1 MVIDLRSDTVTKPT
15 DAMRA
20 AMAAAEVGDDQY
32 QEDPT
37 TAELERLAAQML
49 GKEAAL
55 FVASGTMGN
64 LAALLTHCGRGD
76 EVVMGDESHIFWFES
91 GGAAALGG
99 MPFSLI
105 PTSRFGELD
114 LDLVEQRIRP
124 QPRLGYPKTGVIAIE
139 NTHNRCSGVAL
150 SLEYLQSLRSLADRH
165 GVPIHM
171 DGARIFNAAAA
182 SDVPVEEIAR
192 NADSV
197 QFCLSKGL
205 GAPVGSIVVGTSEFV
220 DRARASRKILGGAM
234 RQSGVIAAAGI
245 VALTEMVERLPEDHR
260 RARTLAEGLNDIPG
274 VSVDLETTQSNIVIF
289 QTEPSVPHLDFVQH
303 MRENGILISNYGARG
318 LRMVTHHHISD
329 DDIQTALESA
339 AAIMDAAPVA
349 AD

>member
-1 MVIDLRSDTVTKPT
+1 MIDLRSDTVTKPT
-15 DAMRA
+15 DAMRN
-20 AMAAAEVGDDQY
+20 AMATAEVGDDQY

-37 TAELERLAAQML
+37 TTELEHLAASML
-49 GKEAAL
+49 GKEAAVY
-55 FVASGTMGN
+55 VASGTMGN
-64 LAALLTHCGRGD
+64 LAALLAHCGRGD
-76 EVVMGDESHIFWFES
+76 EVIMGDESHIFWFES

-105 PTSRFGELD
+105 PTSRFGEIELN
-114 LDLVEQRIRP
+114 LVEQRIRP

-150 SLEYLQSLRSLADRH
+150 KIEYLRELRDLADCYE
-165 GVPIHM
+165 VPIHM

-192 NADSV
+192 TADSI

-205 GAPVGSIVVGTSEFV
+205 GAPVGSIVVGSSEFIE
-220 DRARASRKILGGAM
+220 RARAARKILGGAM
-234 RQSGVIAAAGI
+234 RQSGVIAAAGL
-245 VALTEMVERLPEDHR
+245 VALREMVDRLPEDHR
-260 RARTLAEGLNDIPG
+260 RARQLAEGLDAIPG
-274 VSVDLETTQSNIVIF
+274 VTVDLETTQSNIVIF
-289 QTEPSVPHLDFVQH
+289 QTEAVVPHVDFVQR
-303 MRENGILISNYGARG
+303 MRDNGILISNYGARG

-329 DDIQTALESA
+329 ADIQAALESA
-339 AAIMDAAPVA
+339 ASVMNAEPVP

>member
-1 MVIDLRSDTVTKPT
+1 
-15 DAMRA
+15 
-20 AMAAAEVGDDQY
+20 
-32 QEDPT
+32 
-37 TAELERLAAQML
+37 ML

-64 LAALLTHCGRGD
+64 LASLLAHCGRGD
-76 EVVMGDESHIFWFES
+76 EVILGDESHIFWFES

-124 QPRLGYPKTGVIAIE
+124 QPRLGYPRTGVIAIE
-139 NTHNRCSGVAL
+139 NTQNRCSGVAL
-150 SLEYLQSLRSLADRH
+150 SLDYLQSLRSVADRH
-165 GVPIHM
+165 GVPVHM

-205 GAPVGSIVVGTSEFV
+205 GAPVGSIVVGTREFIE
-220 DRARASRKILGGAM
+220 RARAARKILGGAM

-260 RARTLAEGLNDIPG
+260 RARSLAEGLHDIPG

-289 QTEPSVPHLDFVQH
+289 QTEPAVPHLDFVQR
-303 MRENGILISNYGARG
+303 MRDNGILISNYGARG

-329 DDIQTALESA
+329 EDIQAALRSVATIMSA
-339 AAIMDAAPVA
+339 EPAVA
-349 AD
+349 D